1 MINDAEMHVIVKND
15 TASSVKATG
24 DHRPGKNSFMP
35 VIILAIFIDLVG
47 FGMIVPI
54 LPFLTNSYGGDTLTG
69 TTLISV
75 YAFAAFVFGP
85 MWGRVS
91 DRIGRKP
98 ALAITFFGAALAY
111 LLLAFSTTLWMVF
124 VARAMS
130 GAMTGNVGIVMAAM
144 ADMSDDASRGKA
156 LAKIGA
162 AFGLGFAFGPGI
174 GGYLSTVGGETSVF
188 LPGIAACGLSLLA
201 MILTAIYVPETNPG
215 TVSPATDQS
224 DNNIE
229 APTSSADELKA
240 AGKFPAAHWRS
251 IVFAPNRMSLFTM
264 FVVTAI
270 GQSVSFSIAPFW
282 ADSVL
287 GWTAREVGFLLMGTG
302 VFIFVVQIWA
312 VEPLFRIIGEVRSL
326 QLSSVFHIIGCLI
339 IIFGPAHLY
348 TAAIGF
354 PLVLGALTISYP
366 ALNSLLSRSTDR
378 RIQGAALGL
387 SNGFSSIGRIAGP
400 IAAALFFS
408 KAVPGAPFV
417 FVAVIGATIFG
428 WSWHE
433 SRQRPFQ
440 RTPAPP
446 E

>member
-1 MINDAEMHVIVKND
+1 
-15 TASSVKATG
+15 
-24 DHRPGKNSFMP
+24 MP
-35 VIILAIFIDLVG
+35 VILLAIFIDLVG

-75 YAFAAFVFGP
+75 YAFAAFTFGP
-85 MWGRVS
+85 MWGRIS

-124 VARAMS
+124 AARALS

-144 ADMSDDASRGKA
+144 ADMSDEASRGKA
-156 LAKIGA
+156 MAKVGA

-188 LPGIAACGLSLLA
+188 LPGMVACGLSLLA
-201 MILTAIYVPETNPG
+201 MVLTAIYVPETNPG
-215 TVSPATDQS
+215 
-224 DNNIE
+224 
-229 APTSSADELKA
+229 KA
-240 AGKFPAAHWRS
+240 APAHGDAATAPAVLAETGDQPPNSHWRS
-251 IVFAPNRMSLFTM
+251 IVMAPGRLSLFVM
-264 FVVTAI
+264 FVVTAT

-287 GWTAREVGFLLMGTG
+287 GWTAQEVGFLLMGVG
-302 VFIFVVQIWA
+302 VFVFIVQIWA
-312 VEPLFRIIGEVRSL
+312 VEPLFRVIGEIRSL
-326 QLSSVFHIIGCLI
+326 QLSSVFHIVGCLI
-339 IIFGPAHLY
+339 IVFGPASIL
-348 TAAIGF
+348 TAVIGF

-366 ALNSLLSRSTDR
+366 ALNSLLSRRTDQ

-400 IAAALFFS
+400 IAAAMFFS
-408 KAVPGAPFV
+408 KAMPGAPFV
-417 FVAVIGATIFG
+417 FVAAIGASIFA

-433 SRQRPFQ
+433 NRQRPFQ
-440 RTPAPP
+440 KNLPPP

>member
-1 MINDAEMHVIVKND
+1 
-15 TASSVKATG
+15 
-24 DHRPGKNSFMP
+24 MP
-35 VIILAIFIDLVG
+35 VILLAVFIDLVG

-54 LPFLTNSYGGDTLTG
+54 LPFLTTAYGGGTLTG

-75 YAFAAFVFGP
+75 YAFAAFAFGP

-111 LLLAFSTTLWMVF
+111 LLLAFSSTLWMVF
-124 VARAMS
+124 LARALS
-130 GAMTGNVGIVMAAM
+130 GAMTGNIGIVMAAM
-144 ADMSDDASRGKA
+144 ADMSDDANRGKA

-174 GGYLSTVGGETSVF
+174 GGYLSTVGGGTSVF

-201 MILTAIYVPETNPG
+201 MVLTAIYVPETSPG
-215 TVSPATDQS
+215 TIAPATG
-224 DNNIE
+224 E
-229 APTSSADELKA
+229 PEGSADKPVRD
-240 AGKFPAAHWRS
+240 AGKLPDSHWRS
-251 IVFAPNRMSLFTM
+251 IILAPNRLSLFTM
-264 FVVTAI
+264 FIVTAV
-270 GQSVSFSIAPFW
+270 GQSISFSIAPFW

-302 VFIFVVQIWA
+302 VFIFIVQIWA
-312 VEPLFRIIGEVRSL
+312 VEPLFRVIGEVRSL
-326 QLSSVFHIIGCLI
+326 QLSSVFHIAGCLI
-339 IIFGPAHLY
+339 IIFGPASLS
-348 TAAIGF
+348 TAIIGF

-366 ALNSLLSRSTDR
+366 ALNSLLSRGTDR

-408 KAVPGAPFV
+408 HAMPGAPFV
-417 FVAVIGATIFG
+417 FVAIIGASIFA

-433 SRQRPFQ
+433 NRQRPHK
-440 RTPAPP
+440 RNLPPP

>member
-1 MINDAEMHVIVKND
+1 
-15 TASSVKATG
+15 
-24 DHRPGKNSFMP
+24 MP
-35 VIILAIFIDLVG
+35 VILLAIFIDLVG

-54 LPFLTNSYGGDTLTG
+54 LPFLTNAYGGDTLTG

-75 YAFAAFVFGP
+75 YAFAAFAFGP

-98 ALAITFFGAALAY
+98 ALVITFFGAAAAY
-111 LLLAFSTTLWMVF
+111 LLLALSTTLWMVF
-124 VARAMS
+124 LARALS

-144 ADMSDDASRGKA
+144 ADMSDDANRGKA
-156 LAKIGA
+156 MAKIGA

-174 GGYLSTVGGETSVF
+174 GGYLSTVSGETSVF
-188 LPGIAACGLSLLA
+188 LPGMAACGLSLLA
-201 MILTAIYVPETNPG
+201 MVLTAIYVPETNPASSHSSSEEDKTEKTAAAETG
-215 TVSPATDQS
+215 QS
-224 DNNIE
+224 HL
-229 APTSSADELKA
+229 PQS
-240 AGKFPAAHWRS
+240 HWRA
-251 IVFAPNRMSLFTM
+251 IVFAPNRLSLFTM
-264 FVVTAI
+264 FIVTAM

-287 GWTAREVGFLLMGTG
+287 GWTAQEVGFLLMGVG
-302 VFIFVVQIWA
+302 VFVFIVQIWA
-312 VEPLFRIIGEVRSL
+312 VAPLFRLIGEIRSL
-326 QLSSVFHIIGCLI
+326 QLSSVFHVAGCLI
-339 IIFGPAHLY
+339 IIFGPPSAL

-366 ALNSLLSRSTDR
+366 ALNSLLSRGTDR

-408 KAVPGAPFV
+408 QATPGAPFA
-417 FVAVIGATIFG
+417 FVAVIGAAIFG

-433 SRQRPFQ
+433 NRQRPFKK
-440 RTPAPP
+440 RPTLP

>member
-1 MINDAEMHVIVKND
+1 
-15 TASSVKATG
+15 
-24 DHRPGKNSFMP
+24 MP
-35 VIILAIFIDLVG
+35 VILLAIFIDLVG

-69 TTLISV
+69 TSLISV

-98 ALAITFFGAALAY
+98 ALTITFFGAALAY
-111 LLLAFSTTLWMVF
+111 LLLAFSSSLWMVF
-124 VARAMS
+124 VARALS

-144 ADMSDDASRGKA
+144 ADMSSEANRGKA
-156 LAKIGA
+156 MAKIGA

-188 LPGIAACGLSLLA
+188 LPGMVACGLSLLA
-201 MILTAIYVPETNPG
+201 MVLTAIYVPETNPG
-215 TVSPATDQS
+215 SHAHAPDDALAATETPAQA
-224 DNNIE
+224 DNR
-229 APTSSADELKA
+229 PPHS
-240 AGKFPAAHWRS
+240 HWRS
-251 IVFAPNRMSLFTM
+251 IVLAPNRVSLFVM
-264 FVVTAI
+264 FIVTAT

-287 GWTAREVGFLLMGTG
+287 GWTAQEVGFLLMGVG
-302 VFIFVVQIWA
+302 VFVFIVQIWA
-312 VEPLFRIIGEVRSL
+312 VEPLFRIIGEIRSL
-326 QLSSVFHIIGCLI
+326 QLSSVFHIAGCLI
-339 IIFGPAHLY
+339 IIFGPANMI
-348 TAAIGF
+348 TAVIGF

-366 ALNSLLSRSTDR
+366 ALNSLLSRRTDR

-408 KAVPGAPFV
+408 KAMPGAPFI
-417 FVAVIGATIFG
+417 FVAVVGATIFG

-433 SRQRPFQ
+433 NRQRPF
-440 RTPAPP
+440 RKTVLPP

>member
-1 MINDAEMHVIVKND
+1 
-15 TASSVKATG
+15 
-24 DHRPGKNSFMP
+24 MP
-35 VIILAIFIDLVG
+35 VILLAIFIDLVG

-54 LPFLTNSYGGDTLTG
+54 LPFLTNAYGGDTLTG

-85 MWGRVS
+85 MWGKVS
-91 DRIGRKP
+91 DNIGRKP

-124 VARAMS
+124 LARAMS

-188 LPGIAACGLSLLA
+188 LPGIVACGLSLLA
-201 MILTAIYVPETNPG
+201 MILTAIYVPETNPSSI
-215 TVSPATDQS
+215 SPAS
-224 DNNIE
+224 DDSLADAE
-229 APTSSADELKA
+229 TSAPTTKET
-240 AGKFPAAHWRS
+240 PAVKKLSDSHWRS
-251 IVFAPNRMSLFTM
+251 IILGPNRLSLFIM
-264 FVVTAI
+264 FIVTAV

-282 ADSVL
+282 AESVL
-287 GWTAREVGFLLMGTG
+287 GWTAREVGYLLMGSG

-312 VEPLFRIIGEVRSL
+312 VDPLFRLIGEIRSL

-339 IIFGPAHLY
+339 IIFGPATPL

-378 RIQGAALGL
+378 HIQGAALGL
-387 SNGFSSIGRIAGP
+387 SNGFSAIGRIAGP

-408 KAVPGAPFV
+408 KAIPGAPFV
-417 FVAVIGATIFG
+417 FVAVIGVTIFG
-428 WSWHE
+428 WSWYE
-433 SRQRPFQ
+433 NNQRPF
-440 RTPAPP
+440 RRNPAPP

>member
-1 MINDAEMHVIVKND
+1 
-15 TASSVKATG
+15 
-24 DHRPGKNSFMP
+24 MP

-124 VARAMS
+124 IARAMS

-215 TVSPATDQS
+215 TVAPSAKQDDDTIEATAPDTATLQRPGQLPATSKLPD
-224 DNNIE
+224 
-229 APTSSADELKA
+229 
-240 AGKFPAAHWRS
+240 GHWRS

-264 FVVTAI
+264 FIVTAV

-287 GWTAREVGFLLMGTG
+287 GWTAREVGFLLMGAG
-302 VFIFVVQIWA
+302 VFIFVLQIWA

-417 FVAVIGATIFG
+417 FVAVIGVSIFG

-440 RTPAPP
+440 RTPTAP